1 MIKHIIELIL
11 QALNKMIGNAK
22 VDNSI
27 DSSISDTMMNS
38 ISLWKKMYK
47 NKAPWVNDDTGVIS
61 IGIPKLICKAFKQQV
76 LSEMKTDIIDSNI
89 STEVDKDKQEETKT
103 RADYL
108 NNVYKKKLIKNF
120 LKYMKKR

>member
-89 STEVDKDKQEETKT
+89 STEVDKD
-103 RADYL
+103 RRD
-108 NNVYKKKLIKNF
+108 
-120 LKYMKKR
+120 